1 MYLHYPVFL
10 PVRWHFLNLKGETG
24 KMRRLA
30 LTIALAC
37 VLSVVARAGEIPTT
51 GVIATPTPTPSL
63 LTIYAEIQTTGVAN
77 AGEIHSSDEA
87 ASEVS
92 TALTVILTLISIV
105 S

>member
-30 LTIALAC
+30 LTIALAS
-37 VLSVVARAGEIPTT
+37 VLSTAVRAGEIPST
-51 GVIATPTPTPSL
+51 GAVATPTPSPVK
-63 LTIYAEIQTTGVAN
+63 AFGEIHTTGIAT
-77 AGEIHSSDEA
+77 AGEIHSTGEPA
-87 ASEVS
+87 PVAS
-92 TALTVILTLISIV
+92 TALTIIVTIISIV

>member
-30 LTIALAC
+30 LMIAMAC
-37 VLSVVARAGEIPTT
+37 VLSGAVRAGEIHTT
-51 GVIATPTPTPSL
+51 GAVATPTPSP
-63 LTIYAEIQTTGVAN
+63 IIPAGEIPGTGVI
-77 AGEIHSSDEA
+77 GEIHSTGATAPETS
-87 ASEVS
+87 S
-92 TALTVILTLISIV
+92 TALTIILTLLSIV

>member
-37 VLSVVARAGEIPTT
+37 VLSVVTHAGEIPTT
-51 GVIATPTPTPSL
+51 GVIATPTPSPMKT
-63 LTIYAEIQTTGVAN
+63 YGEIHTTGVAT
-77 AGEIHSSDEA
+77 AGEIP
-87 ASEVS
+87 S
-92 TALTVILTLISIV
+92 TGATAPLTVILTLISIV
-105 S
+105 Y

>member
-30 LTIALAC
+30 LTITLAC
-37 VLSVVARAGEIPTT
+37 ALSNVVRAGEIPSTGVVATPTPSPVRAYGEIPTT
-51 GVIATPTPTPSL
+51 GIAT
-63 LTIYAEIQTTGVAN
+63 
-77 AGEIHSSDEA
+77 AGEIHTTGEA
-87 ASEVS
+87 APEAS
-92 TALTVILTLISIV
+92 TALTIILTLISIV

>member
-30 LTIALAC
+30 LTITLAC
-37 VLSVVARAGEIPTT
+37 ALSNVVRAGEIPST
-51 GVIATPTPTPSL
+51 GVVATPTPSP
-63 LTIYAEIQTTGVAN
+63 VKV
-77 AGEIHSSDEA
+77 AGEIHTTGIATAGEIPSTGVT
-87 ASEVS
+87 AS
-92 TALTVILTLISIV
+92 LTIILTLISIV